1 VVTKITKIIVGVP
14 SGNISAAA
22 AGNAST
28 LGGESSG
35 YYTDFTNLNNVP
47 TILDSNAIV
56 SLISS
61 TPSGLIM
68 FQQF

>member
-1 VVTKITKIIVGVP
+1 MVTKITKIIVGVP

-56 SLISS
+56 
-61 TPSGLIM
+61 
-68 FQQF
+68 